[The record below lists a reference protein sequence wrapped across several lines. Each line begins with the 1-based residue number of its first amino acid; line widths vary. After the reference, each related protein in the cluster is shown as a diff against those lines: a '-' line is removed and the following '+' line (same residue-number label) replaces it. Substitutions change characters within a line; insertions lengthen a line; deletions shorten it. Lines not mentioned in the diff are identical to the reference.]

1 MPQESITDTTRP
13 NAGRIYDYIL
23 GGNHNFEVD
32 RQAGDQ
38 LLSLMPT
45 MPKMFRMQRWCL
57 QDVAKEL
64 SQKRGYDVIIDFASG
79 LPTNDHI
86 HTVVPKGTKVIYS
99 DWDPVVVEYAR
110 DILKNTPDVYFF
122 HADARHP
129 EELLD
134 RPEVGEILGGRRDVA
149 LIAWGLAL
157 FLTDEDIA
165 GTSKA
170 LFEWAGTKS
179 CWAFFCQGGDMDITD
194 PGFAKTAKIY
204 EQMGSKLNVRNL
216 ARFQE
221 LLKPWRADKKG
232 YIPFLE
238 WHGLDEKFLKDEPDK
253 LAWGKAGG
261 GYGVYLVK

>member
-1 MPQESITDTTRP
+1 MPQESITDTSRP

-32 RQAGDQ
+32 RKAGDQ
-38 LLSLMPT
+38 LVTLLPT
-45 MPKMFRMQRWCL
+45 MPKAFRMQRWCL

-64 SQKRGYDVIIDFASG
+64 TEKRRYDTIVDFASG

-110 DILKNTPDVYFF
+110 DILKDTPNVYFF

-129 EELLD
+129 EELLN
-134 RPEVGEILGGRRDVA
+134 RPEIKEILGENRDIA
-149 LIAWGLAL
+149 IIAWGLAL

-165 GTSKA
+165 RTAKS
-170 LFEWAGTKS
+170 LHDWAGAKS
-179 CWAFFCQGGDMDITD
+179 CWAFFCQGADMDLND

-204 EQMGSKLNVRNL
+204 EQMGSKLNVRDL
-216 ARFQE
+216 TRFQE
-221 LLKPWRADKKG
+221 LLKPWRADEKG

-238 WHGLDEKFLKDEPDK
+238 WHGLDLTFLKDEPDK
-253 LAWGKAGG
+253 QAWGKAGG

>member
-1 MPQESITDTTRP
+1 MPQESIIDTSKP

-38 LLSLMPT
+38 LVKLMPT
-45 MPKMFRMQRWCL
+45 IPKAFRMQRWCL
-57 QDVAKEL
+57 RDVTKEMTD
-64 SQKRGYDVIIDFASG
+64 KRGYNVIIDFASG

-86 HTVVPKGTKVIYS
+86 HTVAPKGTKVIYS
-99 DWDPVVVEYAR
+99 DWDPVVVEYAH

-122 HADARHP
+122 LADARHP

-134 RPEVGEILGGRRDVA
+134 RAEFQEIIGGQRDVA
-149 LIAWGLAL
+149 IIVWGLAL

-165 GTSKA
+165 GTAQA
-170 LFEWAGTKS
+170 LYKWAGPKS
-179 CWAFFCQGGDMDITD
+179 TWAFFCQGADQNAND
-194 PGFAKTAKIY
+194 PNFVKAAKIY
-204 EQMGSKLNVRNL
+204 EQMGTKLSIRDLN
-216 ARFQE
+216 RFQE
-221 LLKPWRADKKG
+221 LLKPWHADEKG

-238 WHGLDEKFLKDEPDK
+238 WHGLDITFLKDEPDK

>member
-1 MPQESITDTTRP
+1 MPQESIIDTSKP

-38 LLSLMPT
+38 LVSLMPS
-45 MPKMFRMQRWCL
+45 MPKTFRLQRWCL

-64 SQKRGYDVIIDFASG
+64 TERRGYDVIIDFASG

-86 HTVVPKGTKVIYS
+86 HTVAPKGTKVIYS
-99 DWDPVVVEYAR
+99 DWDPVVVEYAH

-129 EELLD
+129 EELLN
-134 RPEVGEILGGRRDVA
+134 RPELQEILGSRRDVA
-149 LIAWGLAL
+149 IIVWGLAL

-165 GTSKA
+165 GASQA
-170 LFEWAGTKS
+170 LYNWAGPKS
-179 CWAFFCQGGDMDITD
+179 TLAFFCQGADMDLND

-204 EQMGSKLNVRNL
+204 EQMGSKLNVRSL
-216 ARFQE
+216 ARFKE
-221 LLKPWRADKKG
+221 LLKPWHADEKG
-232 YIPFLE
+232 FIPFFE
-238 WHGLDEKFLKDEPDK
+238 WHGLDTSFLKDEPDQQ
-253 LAWGKAGG
+253 AWGKAGG
-261 GYGVYLVK
+261 AYGVYLVK